1 VSFVHVVGSEF
12 AGQRLDVVL
21 ARLEPTLSRAQVQRL
36 IEQGEITVAGGVAKP
51 AHKLRAGELIEGRV
65 PEPVP
70 ACLEPQAIPLA
81 ILYEDADLVV
91 IDKPAGMVVHPAAGH
106 AHGTLVNALLH
117 HCRDLSGVGGELR
130 PGIVHRLDKDTS
142 GVLVAAKHDRA
153 HRALSV
159 QWKQHSIDREYLA
172 FVRGSPRA
180 ETGTVDAPIGRHPTD
195 RKRMS
200 TRARVGR
207 SAVTH
212 WRVEE
217 RLRDA
222 TLLRVRLETGRTHQ
236 IRVHMASIALPL
248 LGDRVYGGGRALQPA
263 LAIARQALHATVLGF
278 AHPTTGE
285 RVRFESP
292 LPGDLLDLLEALS

>member
-1 VSFVHVVGSEF
+1 VVSPEL
-12 AGQRLDVVL
+12 AGKRLDVAL
-21 ARLEPTLSRAQVQRL
+21 ARLEPALSRAQAQRL
-36 IEQGEITVAGGVAKP
+36 IEQGEITVAGAVVKA
-51 AHKLRAGELIEGRV
+51 AHKLRAGERIAGRV
-65 PEPVP
+65 PTP
-70 ACLEPQAIPLA
+70 APARLEAQEIPLVV
-81 ILYEDADLVV
+81 LYEDADLVV

-106 AHGTLVNALLH
+106 RQGTLVNALLH

-142 GVLVAAKHDRA
+142 GVLVVAKHDRA
-153 HRALSV
+153 HRALAA
-159 QWKQHSIDREYLA
+159 QWKVHSIDREYLA
-172 FVRGSPRA
+172 FVRGAPRSEA
-180 ETGTVDAPIGRHPTD
+180 GTVDAPIGRHPTD

-200 TRARVGR
+200 TRARVSR

-236 IRVHMASIALPL
+236 IRVHMASIGLPV
-248 LGDRVYGGGRALQPA
+248 LGDPVYGGGRALA
-263 LAIARQALHATVLGF
+263 AARGIARQALHAAQLGF
-278 AHPTTGE
+278 THPTTLE

-292 LPGDLLDLLEALS
+292 LPGDLAALLEALR